1 MENNKLNRIKEG
13 YKLLSLLEHKELKD
27 CMMVDDTAILYYG
40 KGDVFL
46 IKAYSPEAIE
56 AIGNRDINKLYECTL
71 KESEDKN
78 GK

>member
-13 YKLLSLLEHKELKD
+13 HKLLSLLERKELKD

-46 IKAYSPEAIE
+46 IKAYSKEAIE
-56 AIGNRDINKLYECTL
+56 AIGNRDINKLYECTF